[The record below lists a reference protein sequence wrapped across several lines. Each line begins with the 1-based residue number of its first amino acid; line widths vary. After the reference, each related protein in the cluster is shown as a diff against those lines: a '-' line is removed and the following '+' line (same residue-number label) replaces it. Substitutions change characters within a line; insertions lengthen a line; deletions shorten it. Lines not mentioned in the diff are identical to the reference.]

1 MGKETTTQIKP
12 GETMYVPT
20 GGMIPINAQ
29 CMVMIENA
37 EQLKDEILIFK
48 KASVN
53 ENIITKGSDI
63 KIGDLLISKNTKINS
78 RIIGALKSQNINEV
92 NCYNNLTATV
102 ISTGDEIVDSAD
114 VLKMG
119 EVRDINTYSI
129 KGYLESNRINVI
141 DTSVIQDKFEDYKEA
156 IYKGLETAD
165 IVFTS
170 GSSSVG
176 EKDYTSRILE
186 DLGAEILVHGM
197 NIKPGKPTIIASYKG
212 KLFVGL
218 PGHPMSAM
226 IVLHSLLDEI
236 INTLFETNLI
246 LDKQYIEAI
255 LDENISNNT
264 GRLFVQLVSLYKDK
278 DLYAKPIHSKS
289 SMISVLQRADGYT
302 LIPSNSEGIYKGQKV
317 KIYKLGD

>member
-141 DTSVIQDKFEDYKEA
+141 DTSVIQDKFEVYK
-156 IYKGLETAD
+156 
-165 IVFTS
+165 
-170 GSSSVG
+170 
-176 EKDYTSRILE
+176 
-186 DLGAEILVHGM
+186 
-197 NIKPGKPTIIASYKG
+197 
-212 KLFVGL
+212 
-218 PGHPMSAM
+218 
-226 IVLHSLLDEI
+226 
-236 INTLFETNLI
+236 
-246 LDKQYIEAI
+246 
-255 LDENISNNT
+255 
-264 GRLFVQLVSLYKDK
+264 
-278 DLYAKPIHSKS
+278 
-289 SMISVLQRADGYT
+289 
-302 LIPSNSEGIYKGQKV
+302 
-317 KIYKLGD
+317 